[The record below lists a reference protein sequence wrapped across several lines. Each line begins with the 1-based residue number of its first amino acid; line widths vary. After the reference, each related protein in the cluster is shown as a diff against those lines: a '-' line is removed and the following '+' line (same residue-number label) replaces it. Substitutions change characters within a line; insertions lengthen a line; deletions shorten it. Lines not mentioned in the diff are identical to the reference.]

1 MPYLQKKD
9 CEMLATLFDTG
20 TRVVLASVLSVS
32 GATAVGATEVQELYG
47 ALRLNDIVEIIH
59 QEGVEQIDVYAENY
73 IPPRSTSQFAEQAQ
87 SIFDRNEIK
96 SALLDGLTKLEPNQ
110 MAKALDYFT
119 SAQGV
124 FFAGL
129 ETTARAA
136 ISDDAVEEQAK
147 EMVAQAQRNDPS
159 RIALLEQSIET
170 LQMVDYNIQ
179 AAQESQYSFL
189 SELAQADVIDFSQG
203 EILALIA
210 EDQGALTD
218 MVQEWLLAF
227 TYMAYS
233 PATDDELLGY
243 IAFQTSEAG
252 QALNESLFDAF
263 RVMDVTQ
270 SRKMGRLVASFMA
283 AQEL

>member
-1 MPYLQKKD
+1 
-9 CEMLATLFDTG
+9 MLATLFDTG

-47 ALRLNDIVEIIH
+47 ALRLNDIVDIIH

-73 IPPRSTSQFAEQAQ
+73 IPPRSASQFAQQAQ
-87 SIFDRNEIK
+87 SIFDRKEIK

-110 MAKALDYFT
+110 MAQALDYFT

-210 EDQGALTD
+210 EDQSALTD